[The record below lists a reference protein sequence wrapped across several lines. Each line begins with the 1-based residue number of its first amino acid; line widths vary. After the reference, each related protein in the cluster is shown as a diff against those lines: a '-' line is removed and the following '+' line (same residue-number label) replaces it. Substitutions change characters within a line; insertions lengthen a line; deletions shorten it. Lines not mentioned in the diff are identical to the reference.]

1 MANKNRDVRF
11 VLVAIPLIQ
20 QGANRRRKRVG
31 FRRSSSRNLFR
42 SQSIS
47 DTVRRLETVRLKGQK
62 LLSG

>member
-11 VLVAIPLIQ
+11 ALVAIPLIQ

-31 FRRSSSRNLFR
+31 FRRSSRNLFR